1 MWEPKRAHKRW
12 ERWVF
17 HKVLWSLWGMDREKE
32 DRSIKAV
39 FYRDETEEFGLED
52 VKRLK
57 ITYLNH

>member
-1 MWEPKRAHKRW
+1 
-12 ERWVF
+12 
-17 HKVLWSLWGMDREKE
+17 MDREKE